1 MKRFEFSLDRLLRV
15 KRQLERLAELEQRRA
30 LEATEQARAALQ
42 GLRDQLTRISDQF
55 AASVGRAMMPYQ
67 WASASDLAERL
78 GKSIHGAEQDVAQ
91 AEQKLLT
98 AAQER
103 AQLATEVEAIST
115 LRQQQWDLWRQEAQK
130 ADQDRLDEVGLRLW
144 QNARDEAEANG
155 VEYDKPDSGAE
166 TGTEAVA

>member
-30 LEATEQARAALQ
+30 QDAAERARAKLEA
-42 GLRDQLTRISDQF
+42 LRDQLARISDRF
-55 AASVGRAMMPYQ
+55 AAAIGRAMAPQQ
-67 WASASDLAERL
+67 WATAYDMTERL
-78 GKSIHGAEQDVAQ
+78 GTSIHASEEEVAR
-91 AEQKLLT
+91 AEQKLLA

-115 LRQQQWDLWRQEAQK
+115 LRRQQWDSWRQAAQK

-144 QNARDEAEANG
+144 QSARD
-155 VEYDKPDSGAE
+155 
-166 TGTEAVA
+166 GTEASAPGGTPPGPAEAVA

>member
-1 MKRFEFSLDRLLRV
+1 VKRFEFSLDRLLRV

-30 LEATEQARAALQ
+30 QEAAEAARATLQ
-42 GLRDQLTRISDQF
+42 GLRDQLARISDQF
-55 AASVGRAMMPYQ
+55 SASIGRAMAPQQ

-78 GKSIHGAEQDVAQ
+78 GKSIHLSEEEVAK
-91 AEQKLLT
+91 AEQKLLA

-115 LRQQQWDLWRQEAQK
+115 LRRQQWELWKQEAQK

-144 QNARDEAEANG
+144 QNARDEAEANAP
-155 VEYDKPDSGAE
+155 EDDTTNPA
-166 TGTEAVA
+166 EAVA

>member
-30 LEATEQARAALQ
+30 QDAAEQARAKLEA
-42 GLRDQLTRISDQF
+42 LRDQLARISDRF
-55 AASVGRAMMPYQ
+55 AASIGLAMAPQQ
-67 WASASDLAERL
+67 WASAYDMTERL
-78 GKSIHGAEQDVAQ
+78 GKSIHLSEQEVAQ
-91 AEQKLLT
+91 AEQKLHT

-115 LRQQQWDLWRQEAQK
+115 LRQQQWELWRQEAQK

-144 QNARDEAEANG
+144 QNAQNDEA
-155 VEYDKPDSGAE
+155 
-166 TGTEAVA
+166 TEAVA

>member
-1 MKRFEFSLDRLLRV
+1 VKRFEFSLDRLLRV

-30 LEATEQARAALQ
+30 QDAAEQARARLD
-42 GLRDQLTRISDQF
+42 GFRDQLARISDRY
-55 AASVGRAMMPYQ
+55 AAAIGRAMSPQQ
-67 WASASDLAERL
+67 WASAYDMTDRL
-78 GKSIHGAEQDVAQ
+78 GKSIHLSEEEVAQ

-144 QNARDEAEANG
+144 QSARDEAEANAPKG
-155 VEYDKPDSGAE
+155 DTTAA
-166 TGTEAVA
+166 EAVA

>member
-30 LEATEQARAALQ
+30 QDVVTQARARLDAF
-42 GLRDQLTRISDQF
+42 RDQLTCISDRF
-55 AASVGRAMMPYQ
+55 SAAIGRPMAPQQ
-67 WASASDLAERL
+67 WASAYDMTDRL
-78 GKSIHGAEQDVAQ
+78 GKSIHVAEGEVEQ
-91 AEQKLLT
+91 AEQKLLV

-115 LRQQQWDLWRQEAQK
+115 LRRQQWDLWRQEAQK

-144 QNARDEAEANG
+144 QNAREDAEANA
-155 VEYDKPDSGAE
+155 PDADPISP
-166 TGTEAVA
+166 TEAVA

>member
-30 LEATEQARAALQ
+30 QDATEQARARLDAF
-42 GLRDQLTRISDQF
+42 RDQLARISDRF
-55 AASVGRAMMPYQ
+55 AAAVGRAMTPQQ
-67 WASASDLAERL
+67 WSSAYDMAERL
-78 GKSIHGAEQDVAQ
+78 GTSIHVSEAEVAQ
-91 AEQKLLT
+91 AEQKLLA

-115 LRQQQWDLWRQEAQK
+115 LRRRQWEQWRQEAQK

-144 QNARDEAEANG
+144 QNARDGAEANAADG
-155 VEYDKPDSGAE
+155 GPTSPA
-166 TGTEAVA
+166 EAVA

>member
-1 MKRFEFSLDRLLRV
+1 VKRFEFSLDRLLRV

-30 LEATEQARAALQ
+30 QDAVEQARAALD
-42 GLRDQLTRISDQF
+42 GLRDQLARISDQF
-55 AASVGRAMMPYQ
+55 AAAIGRAMTPQQ
-67 WASASDLAERL
+67 WASASDMTERL
-78 GKSIHGAEQDVAQ
+78 GQAIHLSEQEVNR
-91 AEQKLLT
+91 AEQKLHV

-115 LRQQQWDLWRQEAQK
+115 LRRQQWELWKQEAQK

-144 QNARDEAEANG
+144 QNARAEDAANEPEPT
-155 VEYDKPDSGAE
+155 V